1 MDGAILLIAA
11 DDGPMPQTREHL
23 LLAKQVGIKKV
34 VIFINK
40 ADLVDTEMLELVD
53 LETLELLEEY
63 GFDSDKTPII
73 HGSAKLALQG
83 ESSQYGEPSIV
94 KLLSAL
100 DTYIDIPKRDIES
113 PFSMPIDNILSVKG
127 RGTVVVGTVKQG
139 VIRKKDPAQGKYL
152 QILITK
158 NLTKIISVSRFGNT
172 ANFIFSKVIGFGMN
186 KKTTISDMQVFK
198 KSVPMAEAGDN
209 VGINIKNISVESMKK
224 GMVLVK
230 VDSME
235 PTNHF
240 EGTTYFLTK
249 VTETLYSLVSNTPSM
264 LFRLKFMTMAYPF
277 PRGLEIYNIS

>member
-152 QILITK
+152 K
-158 NLTKIISVSRFGNT
+158 
-172 ANFIFSKVIGFGMN
+172 
-186 KKTTISDMQVFK
+186 
-198 KSVPMAEAGDN
+198 
-209 VGINIKNISVESMKK
+209 
-224 GMVLVK
+224 
-230 VDSME
+230 
-235 PTNHF
+235 
-240 EGTTYFLTK
+240 FL
-249 VTETLYSLVSNTPSM
+249 
-264 LFRLKFMTMAYPF
+264 
-277 PRGLEIYNIS
+277 